1 MEELGRLPGIGPKTG
16 QRLSC
21 YILRAP
27 RESVDRLATAL
38 VEVKARIRFCDDC
51 FFIAEGERCTICL
64 SSRRDRGVLC
74 VVEEPL
80 DVLAIERTAEY
91 HGLYHV
97 LHGAL
102 SPIDGVGPAELK
114 IAELL
119 RRLRREPV
127 GEVILATDPDMAGDA
142 TAAYLAEQ
150 LASGGPVTS
159 NPVSTLEASASVT
172 VLILAIGVT
181 RFSPPAWRTPS
192 SRTPGGGP
200 RPSRLPSFRAPQY
213 LRVAR
218 THTSRPGSM

>member
-1 MEELGRLPGIGPKTG
+1 MEELGRVPRIGPKPA
-16 QRLSC
+16 QRLSF

-51 FFIAEGERCTICL
+51 FFIAEGDRCTICL
-64 SSRRDRGVLC
+64 CTRPARSVLC

-114 IAELL
+114 IAELVV
-119 RRLRREPV
+119 RLRR
-127 GEVILATDPDMAGDA
+127 DA
-142 TAAYLAEQ
+142 Y
-150 LASGGPVTS
+150 
-159 NPVSTLEASASVT
+159 
-172 VLILAIGVT
+172 
-181 RFSPPAWRTPS
+181 
-192 SRTPGGGP
+192 
-200 RPSRLPSFRAPQY
+200 
-213 LRVAR
+213 
-218 THTSRPGSM
+218 